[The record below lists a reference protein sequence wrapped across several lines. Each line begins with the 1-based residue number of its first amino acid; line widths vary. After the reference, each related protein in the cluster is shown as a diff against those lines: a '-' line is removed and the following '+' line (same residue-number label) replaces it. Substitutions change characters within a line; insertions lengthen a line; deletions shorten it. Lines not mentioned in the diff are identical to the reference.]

1 VRSAGKSPAGFR
13 ASPSLRAEVPRPC
26 CPQSLS
32 ISIERLTV
40 ECRRPWGIH
49 RIRLEEP
56 ELSRR
61 NPLPFWEGESPNCLP
76 RPSTSATI
84 QATAGLMRNALHPVV
99 SSFPP
104 LPPRWTVITR
114 ARSDKNDPDPDTFLA
129 AGAYYSP
136 PTDFSARH
144 VAAPEKC
151 EHKSRPHVLD
161 DHRCITDDEEHPHVP
176 DRRGE
181 TAGRRVAQAWGPR
194 RSTADGGFV
203 EAKRRG
209 SGSVTTAAVRGAA
222 VRGAV
227 ARGAV
232 AVATE
237 MG

>member
-1 VRSAGKSPAGFR
+1 MKPLVRRHVRVLEPHRKLPAGFR
-13 ASPSLRAEVPRPC
+13 ASPSWRAEVPRPC

-104 LPPRWTVITR
+104 LLPRWT
-114 ARSDKNDPDPDTFLA
+114 L
-129 AGAYYSP
+129 
-136 PTDFSARH
+136 
-144 VAAPEKC
+144 
-151 EHKSRPHVLD
+151 SRV
-161 DHRCITDDEEHPHVP
+161 HVP
-176 DRRGE
+176 ARMTQTRTRSSLLRRITPRLRILSTPRSR
-181 TAGRRVAQAWGPR
+181 TARV
-194 RSTADGGFV
+194 
-203 EAKRRG
+203 
-209 SGSVTTAAVRGAA
+209 
-222 VRGAV
+222 
-227 ARGAV
+227 
-232 AVATE
+232 
-237 MG
+237 